1 MQVSIQFPFSNNF
14 FIGRLQSID
23 QDQNQNSS
31 TDINE
36 TSYNPCRTVIS
47 FVNGIYHTHTECISI
62 ADKLE
67 VIFAEEVRV
76 FYNPSTGNWLSDAY
90 RAGFELLYKP
100 DDLLVAKSLAL
111 HLRKALKDVGTDGK
125 YSVVFSL
132 FDNNYSEQSYP
143 WLFNS

>member
-1 MQVSIQFPFSNNF
+1 MQISIQFPFANNF
-14 FIGRLQSID
+14 PIGRFQSID

-47 FVNGIYHTHTECISI
+47 FVNGIYHTHSECSSI

-67 VIFAEEVRV
+67 TIFAEEVRV

-125 YSVVFSL
+125 FSLVSSL
-132 FDNNYSEQSYP
+132 FDNNHSE
-143 WLFNS
+143 